1 MRTITRAR
9 APIKEIVQQTRR
21 MAMPGRRQET
31 SRIVRTARIRE
42 IRRITRSG
50 QPPEMPTII
59 GRARRPIRGTKAPTP
74 PTGHPPCQAMRMP
87 AQTIA
92 WARTIHLPG
101 LHPAIADSDK
111 LAEPG
116 QPQGI
121 HLPLA
126 LPREIRTCLGLQTTH
141 SQPRVPRPNRRIA
154 NNLQTMAELSGES
167 AIQRVIE
174 PQAIEV
180 RPAWARTPSLTTPP
194 RAGRGSHEK
203 ENSMG
208 WRK

>member
-1 MRTITRAR
+1 MR
-9 APIKEIVQQTRR
+9 
-21 MAMPGRRQET
+21 GRRQET
-31 SRIVRTARIRE
+31 SRIVRTAQILE
-42 IRRITRSG
+42 IPRITRSG

-59 GRARRPIRGTKAPTP
+59 GRARRPIRVTKTPTP
-74 PTGHPPCQAMRMP
+74 PTGHPPCQAMGMP
-87 AQTIA
+87 AQTTA

-111 LAEPG
+111 LVEPG
-116 QPQGI
+116 QPRAI

-126 LPREIRTCLGLQTTH
+126 PPREIRTRLGLQTTH
-141 SQPRVPRPNRRIA
+141 SHPRVPRPSRPIA
-154 NNLQTMAELSGES
+154 NNLQTKAELSGES
-167 AIQRVIE
+167 AIQTVIE

-180 RPAWARTPSLTTPP
+180 RPAWARPPSLTMPP

-208 WRK
+208 W